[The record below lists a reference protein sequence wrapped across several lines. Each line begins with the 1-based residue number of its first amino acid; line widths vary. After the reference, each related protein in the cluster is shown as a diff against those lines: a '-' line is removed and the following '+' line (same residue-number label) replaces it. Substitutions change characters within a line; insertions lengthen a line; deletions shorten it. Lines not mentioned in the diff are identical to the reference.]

1 MPQPGAEQL
10 VVRQHERFVC
20 RLPSHMRVAE
30 EASDQV
36 TLGRAVGDGTGA
48 SSMVITDAS
57 RGGLGVESNVF
68 FPRGCRL
75 KIRVQD
81 GTQTVHEL
89 TLRVQRV
96 TMIDRK
102 PTYYIGLSFVSKG
115 PENDLGVGLLLEQAR
130 QAAAAAAT
138 GIAPAVPLKGGG

>member
-1 MPQPGAEQL
+1 MPQSGAEQL

-30 EASDQV
+30 EASEQV
-36 TLGRAVGDGTGA
+36 MLGRSVVDGTGTL
-48 SSMVITDAS
+48 SMVITDAS

-75 KIRVQD
+75 KIRVED
-81 GTQTVHEL
+81 GTETVHEL

-130 QAAAAAAT
+130 QAAAATART
-138 GIAPAVPLKGGG
+138 APTAPLKGGG